1 MNRWLVA
8 GGLLLCGLILFSFTT
23 AGAWGGADGAAG
35 EKVDSIDPEYEPWFE
50 SLWVP
55 PSGEIESLLFSL
67 QAAIGGLIIGYYVGR
82 VSPLQSASETP

>member
-1 MNRWLVA
+1 MNRWLAA
-8 GGLLLCGLILFSFTT
+8 GGLLMVGLIVFSFTT

-35 EKVDSIDPEYEPWFE
+35 EQVESVAPDYDPWFE

-67 QAAIGGLIIGYYVGR
+67 QAAIGGLLIGYYLGR
-82 VSPLQSASETP
+82 SSPLQSASETP